1 MLCSLYTGELVL
13 LSWTEFLVVIGI
25 YTLNKTSF
33 GFGFI
38 FLILKKFFF
47 SNLRFHLPN
56 CTLSKHFKAKKE
68 EMNLRVK
75 RAMRIQTGILLT
87 ILFLKRNIVVSFLS
101 VV

>member
-1 MLCSLYTGELVL
+1 MFY
-13 LSWTEFLVVIGI
+13 
-25 YTLNKTSF
+25 
-33 GFGFI
+33 
-38 FLILKKFFF
+38 
-47 SNLRFHLPN
+47 LPN

-87 ILFLKRNIVVSFLS
+87 LKRNIVVSFLS